1 MQKVSFCGKHHQRE
15 HKQRVNDKPDEQ
27 SYYLPSV
34 YPLYELVVE
43 EEPVSAEEEMG
54 IRETMFESND
64 DDDSDQDLEQDDL
77 NAISGTAARNSGT
90 SDPTTVEF
98 FCRTAN
104 AKDQC
109 VRYHRGHEPLWLR
122 SEEVPPDIPDCPYCG
137 APRQF
142 EFQLQPQLLHFFN
155 RHDDSWKELPRK
167 EALMATCAIVEKA
180 PPEQIP
186 PQFKEA
192 HDRALERVQSQ
203 LLAKPKNELD
213 WGVVAVYTC
222 TASCG
227 DFLDDCDEELGAY
240 REEYAHVQPSL

>member
-1 MQKVSFCGKHHQRE
+1 
-15 HKQRVNDKPDEQ
+15 
-27 SYYLPSV
+27 V

-43 EEPVSAEEEMG
+43 EEPANEEERG
-54 IRETMFESND
+54 TRETMFESNDDD

-77 NAISGTAARNSGT
+77 NAISGTTRGT
-90 SDPTTVEF
+90 NDPTTVYF

-109 VRYHRGHEPLWLR
+109 VRYHRGYQPLWLR
-122 SEEVPPDIPDCPYCG
+122 SEEVPPDIPDCPYCN

-155 RHDDSWKELPRK
+155 RYDSWHDLPQK
-167 EALMATCAIVEKA
+167 EALLATCAIVENT
-180 PPEQIP
+180 PPEQFP
-186 PQFKEA
+186 PQFKET
-192 HDRALERVQSQ
+192 HDKALEQIQSQ

-227 DFLDDCDEELGAY
+227 DFSDMCDEELGAY
-240 REEYAHVQPSL
+240 REEYAYVQPSL